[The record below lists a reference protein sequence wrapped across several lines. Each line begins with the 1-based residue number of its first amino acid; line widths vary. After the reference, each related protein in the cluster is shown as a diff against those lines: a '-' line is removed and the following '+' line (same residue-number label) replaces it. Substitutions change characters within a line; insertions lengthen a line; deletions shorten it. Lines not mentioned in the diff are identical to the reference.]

1 MGCDVRDILW
11 CYRASTVEVTSS
23 IISCHTQQGQAYDS
37 LCETILRLHC
47 TTLPW
52 VYVGLCRTIRLY
64 VRLCDARRAYMSLWH
79 YLSIISTLWVLFPD
93 SWHPMHA
100 LRTICDAREPPE
112 SLKMFL
118 GLLWIFYK
126 MEIYTKSTET
136 ISDRCAKL
144 ILFKVCRRM
153 LALAFSSKTPIYP
166 IYLSSLSNPSKLSNL
181 SNHVSSVYLVWS
193 VSEVSIAKCL
203 SCAECWELR
212 VGTIRPTDELVEC

>member
-1 MGCDVRDILW
+1 MTVCVRQFWD
-11 CYRASTVEVTSS
+11 YTAS
-23 IISCHTQQGQAYDS
+23 
-37 LCETILRLHC
+37 
-47 TTLPW
+47 LPW
-52 VYVGLCRTIRLY
+52 AYVGLCRTIRLY

-126 MEIYTKSTET
+126 MEIYTKSAET

-203 SCAECWELR
+203 SCAECYMSLWHYLSIILTLWLLFP
-212 VGTIRPTDELVEC
+212 GSWRPMHAVRTLCDAREPPESLKMFLGLLWSQ